1 MTPEIMT
8 LMVFSILI
16 IGIAMGVPIAFVLA
30 GIGVIFTFI
39 LWGPVGMVM
48 ITTHLYSAGLNAIL
62 IAVPLFIF
70 MANILEKSDIAD
82 DLYKA
87 MHLWFSRIPGGLA
100 SGTVIICAIF
110 ASMAG
115 ISGVATITMGLI
127 AIPSMLKRH
136 YSKNI
141 AVGTVAAGG
150 ALGILIPPSII
161 AVIYGSITET
171 SVGSLFTA
179 GVIPGIIMA
188 LIFIVYITVRA
199 IINPAI
205 APAEKEKFT
214 LKEKLIS
221 LKGVVLP
228 FLLILSVLGTIY
240 GGVATVSEA
249 AAFGAFGALFC
260 CAIKKKLNWKI
271 VHSCLWRTFT
281 MTVMVIWITFG
292 AHCFTSIYSLG
303 GASAFVLNLV
313 QGWDISPLVMV
324 WLMMGI
330 WLILGCVLDPMGMLL
345 ITIPIFAPIIR
356 SFGFDMIWFGIL
368 FIINCEMAY
377 ITPPFGFNLFYMRS
391 VVPPDISMVDI
402 YRSIIP
408 FVVLQFFCL
417 LLIIYFPQIAL
428 WLPSTMM
435 AK

>member
-8 LMVFSILI
+8 FLVFGVLI
-16 IGIAMGVPIAFVLA
+16 FGIAMGVPIAFVLA
-30 GIGVIFTFI
+30 GVGVLFTFI

-127 AIPSMLKRH
+127 AIPSMLKRD

-179 GVIPGIIMA
+179 GVIPGLGMA
-188 LIFIVYITVRA
+188 LIFIVYITVKA
-199 IINPAI
+199 ILDPAS
-205 APAEKEKFT
+205 APAEKENFT
-214 LKEKLIS
+214 LKEKFVS
-221 LKGVVLP
+221 LKGVILP
-228 FLLILSVLGTIY
+228 LILILSVLGTIY

-249 AAFGAFGALFC
+249 AAFGAFGALIC
-260 CAIKKKLNWKI
+260 CAIKKNLSWKI
-271 VHSCLWRTFT
+271 IDSCLSRTFT

-292 AHCFTSIYSLG
+292 AHCFTSVYSIG

-313 QGWDISPLVMV
+313 QGWDISPIIMV
-324 WLMMGI
+324 WLMMAI

-345 ITIPIFAPIIR
+345 ITIPIFAPIIK
-356 SFGFDMIWFGIL
+356 SFDFNMVWFGIL
-368 FIINCEMAY
+368 FIIMCEMAY

-391 VVPPDISMVDI
+391 VVPRSISMTDI
-402 YRSIIP
+402 YRSIFP
-408 FVVLQFFCL
+408 FVLLQFICL
-417 LLIIYFPQIAL
+417 ILIIYFPQIAL

-435 AK
+435 TK